1 MTRMNEH
8 FKRQY
13 DSANCALLP
22 ADVKDAVRAD
32 FEVMSHIGIDN
43 DDDQN
48 KFFLVRNH
56 VPEVI
61 HLIFNSKLND
71 KTARAVA
78 AEVFRNREKNPIGT
92 LLELIEATD
101 LALKKMVPPE
111 LRPKLAYPQPGP
123 RNQLPQYDVGRWVDA
138 TRHIYSL
145 MAKGHSQAQAKQ
157 SVIGKWEHRE
167 QMDYEYWLKFYRER
181 VPEKYPKLAQDNNL
195 GGLGG
200 IPVDILQA
208 NIRGS
213 KRFPAPF
220 PGGLDPQAH
229 KVPPGLPQ
237 RTDGDSDPVRDT
249 IEGQRR
255 KLISRLNAAEKL
267 LYSSEGQLFAG
278 EDQELMLKLLQ
289 DLKRRIQIANKRT
302 VRSSLFEDHIF
313 RAANLLKIQGRD
325 KPAAFFYK
333 IAQLPPPPPPGGGLS
348 GPPGGD
354 LFGDLGG
361 GGAPPDGDSGGG
373 GDSKQET
380 HDLLKEFFDALK
392 RGVSDKDD
400 TPEERE
406 KAEEESAPSAPPPA
420 EPAAPPSEGATAT
433 ALFEV
438 DEQIKLG
445 MGYWTPELRAFA
457 QVAPVPPGPPAAPA
471 PAVPVEDVVVDPK
484 EDVPEQATDN
494 TDDVIEAALK
504 NVNINDVISRLEM
517 LVSVYNRREIS
528 RQLAILDIMMDRLGL
543 ASFFP
548 ALGEAMSK
556 ALEANQYI
564 GNRLQEILGKVKSSV
579 EAPGTDEWVEI
590 APENQP
596 QETESVRQR
605 LQQNIDKEEARK
617 EMRKEREVAR
627 MEGGEPGPA
636 PQVARPVGEEA
647 ELQRPSRVEK
657 APPIRTR

>member
-1 MTRMNEH
+1 MM
-8 FKRQY
+8 
-13 DSANCALLP
+13 
-22 ADVKDAVRAD
+22 
-32 FEVMSHIGIDN
+32 
-43 DDDQN
+43 
-48 KFFLVRNH
+48 
-56 VPEVI
+56 
-61 HLIFNSKLND
+61 
-71 KTARAVA
+71 
-78 AEVFRNREKNPIGT
+78 
-92 LLELIEATD
+92 
-101 LALKKMVPPE
+101 PPE

-123 RNQLPQYDVGRWVDA
+123 PNQLPQYDVGRWVDA

-145 MAKGHSQAQAKQ
+145 MVKGHSQDQAKQ

-167 QMDYEYWLKFYRER
+167 QMDYEHWLKFYKER
-181 VPEKYPKLAQDNNL
+181 VPEKYPKLAQDFT

-208 NIRGS
+208 NTRGS
-213 KRFPAPF
+213 RRFPAPF
-220 PGGLDPQAH
+220 PGGLDPQTH

-278 EDQELMLKLLQ
+278 DDQELMLKLLQ
-289 DLKRRIQIANKRT
+289 DLKRRIQISNKRT

-313 RAANLLKIQGRD
+313 RTANLLKLQGRNE
-325 KPAAFFYK
+325 PAAFFYK
-333 IAQLPPPPPPGGGLS
+333 IAQLPPP
-348 GPPGGD
+348 GGD
-354 LFGDLGG
+354 FFADL
-361 GGAPPDGDSGGG
+361 GGAPPDGAAPAAGGG
-373 GDSKQET
+373 ENKQET

-406 KAEEESAPSAPPPA
+406 NATKEESEPASNAPPPPAPTPPPAPPPA
-420 EPAAPPSEGATAT
+420 PTAT

-438 DEQIKLG
+438 NEQIKLG
-445 MGYWTPELRAFA
+445 MGYWIPELRAFA
-457 QVAPVPPGPPAAPA
+457 QAAPPAPTPVAPA
-471 PAVPVEDVVVDPK
+471 PPAPAPVKDVVIDPEEVPK
-484 EDVPEQATDN
+484 QPEQAKDN

-504 NVNINDVISRLEM
+504 NVNVNDVISRLEM

-579 EAPGTDEWVEI
+579 EAPGADEWVEI
-590 APENQP
+590 TPENQP
-596 QETESVRQR
+596 QETEGVRQR
-605 LQQNIDKEEARK
+605 LQHSIDKEEARR

-627 MEGGEPGPA
+627 MEGGEPGPV

-657 APPIRTR
+657 GPPIRTR

>member
-1 MTRMNEH
+1 MNEH
-8 FKRQY
+8 FRRQY

-22 ADVKDAVRAD
+22 ADVKDAVRDD
-32 FEVMSHIGIDN
+32 FEVMSHLGIDN
-43 DDDQN
+43 DEDQN
-48 KFFLVRNH
+48 KFFLIRNH
-56 VPEVI
+56 VPEVV

-111 LRPKLAYPQPGP
+111 LRPKIAYPQPGP

-138 TRHIYSL
+138 TRYIYSL
-145 MAKGHSQAQAKQ
+145 MAKGHSQEQAKQ

-167 QMDYEYWLKFYRER
+167 QMDYEHWLKFYKER
-181 VPEKYPKLAQDNNL
+181 VPEKYPKLAQDNFA

-200 IPVDILQA
+200 IPIDILQA

-213 KRFPAPF
+213 RRFPAPF
-220 PGGLDPQAH
+220 PGGLDPQTH

-237 RTDGDSDPVRDT
+237 RTEGDSDPVRDT

-289 DLKRRIQIANKRT
+289 DLKRRIQISNKRT

-313 RAANLLKIQGRD
+313 RVANLLKLQGRD
-325 KPAAFFYK
+325 EPAAFFYK
-333 IAQLPPPPPPGGGLS
+333 IAQLPPPPPGLGGGDFLENL
-348 GPPGGD
+348 GG
-354 LFGDLGG
+354 GG
-361 GGAPPDGDSGGG
+361 GGAPPDAAAPSGGEN
-373 GDSKQET
+373 KQET

-406 KAEEESAPSAPPPA
+406 EAKKEENSPAPSSPPPPSSEAPPPQ
-420 EPAAPPSEGATAT
+420 AT

-457 QVAPVPPGPPAAPA
+457 QAAPVPPRPPAAPA
-471 PAVPVEDVVVDPK
+471 APAAVPVEDVVVDPE
-484 EDVPEQATDN
+484 EDVPEQNRDN

-504 NVNINDVISRLEM
+504 NVNVNDVINRLEM

-579 EAPGTDEWVEI
+579 EAPGSDEWVEI
-590 APENQP
+590 TPENHP
-596 QETESVRQR
+596 QETEGVRQR

-636 PQVARPVGEEA
+636 PQAARPVGEEA